1 MRKYRLSEEQRAFSY
16 QEDGTKKNVLLR
28 QIIAIS
34 DFNDVIAGTA
44 GGWIDRETVL
54 AQEGNC
60 WIYDQ
65 NAIAFGGTVIS
76 GNTRITGT
84 SVLWGEVYAT
94 DNVWIDNSEISQG
107 AYISDSVTIS
117 DSLVCGQ
124 CRIFGHAL
132 IDQHSMIVAAQGLTP
147 DHQLLLQIYDRARV
161 SASRIVHQAQ
171 IYGDAV
177 VRYAFIEHRAEVF
190 DFASIEGNEE
200 NNVWLCDCAKVYGH
214 AQVKAGIE
222 EDAIPTIHYSSRV
235 AEYAIVEGNCVLKHH
250 VLIGGNAV
258 VRGGPILLDEHVVI
272 QGESRITGAV
282 IIENHVEL
290 TDHAVVEAFDGDTV
304 HVRGP
309 KVINGEERI
318 TRTPLAG
325 LL

>member
-65 NAIAFGGTVIS
+65 NAIAFGGAVIS

-94 DNVWIDNSEISQG
+94 DNVWIDNS
-107 AYISDSVTIS
+107 
-117 DSLVCGQ
+117 
-124 CRIFGHAL
+124 
-132 IDQHSMIVAAQGLTP
+132 
-147 DHQLLLQIYDRARV
+147 
-161 SASRIVHQAQ
+161 ASRIVHQAQ

-177 VRYAFIEHRAEVF
+177 IRYAFIEHRAEVF

-222 EDAIPTIHYSSRV
+222 EDAIPTIHYSSQV

>member
-28 QIIAIS
+28 QIVAIS

-65 NAIAFGGTVIS
+65 NAIAFGGAVIS

-107 AYISDSVTIS
+107 AYISDSVTIH
-117 DSLVCGQ
+117 DSLVYGQ

-222 EDAIPTIHYSSRV
+222 EDAIPTIHYSSQV
-235 AEYAIVEGNCVLKHH
+235 EEYAIVEGNCVLKHH
-250 VLIGGNAV
+250 VLVGGNAV

>member
-16 QEDGTKKNVLLR
+16 QEDGTKKSVLLR

-107 AYISDSVTIS
+107 AYISDSVTIH
-117 DSLVCGQ
+117 DSLVYVQ

-190 DFASIEGNEE
+190 DFASVEGNEE

-222 EDAIPTIHYSSRV
+222 EDAIPTIHYSSQV

-250 VLIGGNAV
+250 VLIGGNAWYV
-258 VRGGPILLDEHVVI
+258 VDRFCSTSTL
-272 QGESRITGAV
+272 
-282 IIENHVEL
+282 
-290 TDHAVVEAFDGDTV
+290 
-304 HVRGP
+304 
-309 KVINGEERI
+309 
-318 TRTPLAG
+318 
-325 LL
+325 

>member
-65 NAIAFGGTVIS
+65 NAIAFGGAVIS

-94 DNVWIDNSEISQG
+94 DNVWIDNSKISQG
-107 AYISDSVTIS
+107 AYISDSVTIH

-132 IDQHSMIVAAQGLTP
+132 INQHSMIVAAQGLTP

-177 VRYAFIEHRAEVF
+177 IRYAFIEHRAEVF

-222 EDAIPTIHYSSRV
+222 EDAIPTIHYSSQV
-235 AEYAIVEGNCVLKHH
+235 AEDAIVEGNCVLKHH

>member
-107 AYISDSVTIS
+107 AYISDSVTIH
-117 DSLVCGQ
+117 DSLVYGQ

-190 DFASIEGNEE
+190 DFASVEGNEE

-222 EDAIPTIHYSSRV
+222 EDAIPTIHYSSQV
-235 AEYAIVEGNCVLKHH
+235 VEYAIVEGNCVLKHH

-272 QGESRITGAV
+272 QGESRISGAV

>member
-107 AYISDSVTIS
+107 AYISDSVTIH

-132 IDQHSMIVAAQGLTP
+132 INQHSMIVAAQGLTP

-177 VRYAFIEHRAEVF
+177 IRYAFIEHRAEVF

-222 EDAIPTIHYSSRV
+222 EDAIPTIHYSSQV
-235 AEYAIVEGNCVLKHH
+235 AEYATVEGNCVLKHH

>member
-16 QEDGTKKNVLLR
+16 QEDGTKKSVLLR
-28 QIIAIS
+28 QIIAMS
-34 DFNDVIAGTA
+34 DFNDVIAGSA
-44 GGWIDRETVL
+44 GGWIDHETVL

-107 AYISDSVTIS
+107 AYISDSVTIR

-147 DHQLLLQIYDRARV
+147 TINSCYKFMIAQRLAPRVLSTRHKFMAMPSSGMLLLNIAPKFLILPV
-161 SASRIVHQAQ
+161 
-171 IYGDAV
+171 
-177 VRYAFIEHRAEVF
+177 
-190 DFASIEGNEE
+190 
-200 NNVWLCDCAKVYGH
+200 LKVMKRTTSG
-214 AQVKAGIE
+214 
-222 EDAIPTIHYSSRV
+222 
-235 AEYAIVEGNCVLKHH
+235 YAIALK
-250 VLIGGNAV
+250 
-258 VRGGPILLDEHVVI
+258 
-272 QGESRITGAV
+272 S
-282 IIENHVEL
+282 
-290 TDHAVVEAFDGDTV
+290 TV
-304 HVRGP
+304 
-309 KVINGEERI
+309 
-318 TRTPLAG
+318 TRR
-325 LL
+325 

>member
-1 MRKYRLSEEQRAFSY
+1 MCYYGRLY
-16 QEDGTKKNVLLR
+16 
-28 QIIAIS
+28 AIS

-65 NAIAFGGTVIS
+65 NAIAFGGAVIS

-107 AYISDSVTIS
+107 AYISDSVTIH
-117 DSLVCGQ
+117 DSLVYGQ

-222 EDAIPTIHYSSRV
+222 EDAIPTIHYSSQV

-250 VLIGGNAV
+250 VLVGGNAV

-272 QGESRITGAV
+272 QG
-282 IIENHVEL
+282 
-290 TDHAVVEAFDGDTV
+290 VVV
-304 HVRGP
+304 
-309 KVINGEERI
+309 
-318 TRTPLAG
+318 
-325 LL
+325 

>member
-65 NAIAFGGTVIS
+65 NAIAFGGAVIS

-107 AYISDSVTIS
+107 AYISDSVTIH

-132 IDQHSMIVAAQGLTP
+132 INQHSMIVAAQGLTP

-177 VRYAFIEHRAEVF
+177 IRYAFIEHRAEVF

-222 EDAIPTIHYSSRV
+222 EDAIPTIHYSSQV
-235 AEYAIVEGNCVLKHH
+235 VEYAIVEGNCVLKHH

>member
-107 AYISDSVTIS
+107 AYISDSVTIH

-132 IDQHSMIVAAQGLTP
+132 INQHSMIVAAQGLTP

-177 VRYAFIEHRAEVF
+177 IRYAFIEHRAEVF

-222 EDAIPTIHYSSRV
+222 EDAIPTIHYSSQV
-235 AEYAIVEGNCVLKHH
+235 AEYAIVEGNYVLKHH

>member
-65 NAIAFGGTVIS
+65 NAIAFGGAVIS

-107 AYISDSVTIS
+107 AYISDSVTIH

-132 IDQHSMIVAAQGLTP
+132 INQHSMIVAAQGLTP

-190 DFASIEGNEE
+190 DFTSVEGNEE

-222 EDAIPTIHYSSRV
+222 EDAIPTIHYSSQV
-235 AEYAIVEGNCVLKHH
+235 AEYAIVERNCVLKHH

-272 QGESRITGAV
+272 QGESRISGAV

>member
-65 NAIAFGGTVIS
+65 NAIAFGGAVIS

-107 AYISDSVTIS
+107 AYISDSVTIR

-132 IDQHSMIVAAQGLTP
+132 IDQHSMIVAAQGLTS

-190 DFASIEGNEE
+190 DFASVEGNEE

-222 EDAIPTIHYSSRV
+222 EDAIPTIHYSSLV

-318 TRTPLAG
+318 TRTLLAG

>member
-107 AYISDSVTIS
+107 AYISDSVTIH

-132 IDQHSMIVAAQGLTP
+132 INQHSMIVAAQGLTP

-177 VRYAFIEHRAEVF
+177 IRYAFIEHRAEVF

-214 AQVKAGIE
+214 AQVKAAFLPIF
-222 EDAIPTIHYSSRV
+222 
-235 AEYAIVEGNCVLKHH
+235 LKHH
-250 VLIGGNAV
+250 LLIGVNAV
-258 VRGGPILLDEHVVI
+258 VRGGPILLDDHVVI
-272 QGESRITGAV
+272 QGESRISGAV

>member
-1 MRKYRLSEEQRAFSY
+1 MRKYCLSEEQRAFSY
-16 QEDGTKKNVLLR
+16 QEDGTKKSVLLR

-107 AYISDSVTIS
+107 AYISDSVTIH
-117 DSLVCGQ
+117 DSLVYGQ

-147 DHQLLLQIYDRARV
+147 DHQLLL
-161 SASRIVHQAQ
+161 
-171 IYGDAV
+171 
-177 VRYAFIEHRAEVF
+177 
-190 DFASIEGNEE
+190 
-200 NNVWLCDCAKVYGH
+200 
-214 AQVKAGIE
+214 
-222 EDAIPTIHYSSRV
+222 
-235 AEYAIVEGNCVLKHH
+235 
-250 VLIGGNAV
+250 
-258 VRGGPILLDEHVVI
+258 
-272 QGESRITGAV
+272 
-282 IIENHVEL
+282 
-290 TDHAVVEAFDGDTV
+290 
-304 HVRGP
+304 
-309 KVINGEERI
+309 
-318 TRTPLAG
+318 
-325 LL
+325 

>member
-107 AYISDSVTIS
+107 AYIGDSVTIH
-117 DSLVCGQ
+117 DSLVYGQ

-222 EDAIPTIHYSSRV
+222 EDAIPTIHYSSQV
-235 AEYAIVEGNCVLKHH
+235 VEYAIVEGNCVLKHH
-250 VLIGGNAV
+250 VLVGGNAV

>member
-65 NAIAFGGTVIS
+65 NAIAFGGAVIS

-107 AYISDSVTIS
+107 AYISDSVTIH

-132 IDQHSMIVAAQGLTP
+132 INQHSMIVAAQGLTP

-177 VRYAFIEHRAEVF
+177 IRYAFIEHRAEVF

-222 EDAIPTIHYSSRV
+222 EDAIPTIHYSSQV
-235 AEYAIVEGNCVLKHH
+235 VEYAIVEGNCVLKHH

-290 TDHAVVEAFDGDTV
+290 TDHALVEAFDGDTV

>member
-16 QEDGTKKNVLLR
+16 QEDGTKKSVLLR

-107 AYISDSVTIS
+107 AYISDSVTIH

-190 DFASIEGNEE
+190 DFASVEGNEE

-222 EDAIPTIHYSSRV
+222 EDAIPTIHYSSQV
-235 AEYAIVEGNCVLKHH
+235 AEYAIVEGYCVLKHH

-258 VRGGPILLDEHVVI
+258 VCGGPILLDEHVVI

>member
-65 NAIAFGGTVIS
+65 NAIAFGGAVIS

-107 AYISDSVTIS
+107 AYISDSVTIH
-117 DSLVCGQ
+117 DSLVYGQ

-222 EDAIPTIHYSSRV
+222 EDAIPTIHYSSQV
-235 AEYAIVEGNCVLKHH
+235 AEDAIVEGNCVLKHH
-250 VLIGGNAV
+250 VLVGGNAV

>member
-107 AYISDSVTIS
+107 AYISDSVTIH

-132 IDQHSMIVAAQGLTP
+132 INQHSMIVAAQGLTP

-177 VRYAFIEHRAEVF
+177 IRYAFIEHRAEVF

-222 EDAIPTIHYSSRV
+222 EDAVPTIHYSSQV
-235 AEYAIVEGNCVLKHH
+235 AEYAIVEDNCVLKHH

-258 VRGGPILLDEHVVI
+258 VRGGPILLDEYVVI

>member
-1 MRKYRLSEEQRAFSY
+1 M
-16 QEDGTKKNVLLR
+16 
-28 QIIAIS
+28 
-34 DFNDVIAGTA
+34 
-44 GGWIDRETVL
+44 
-54 AQEGNC
+54 
-60 WIYDQ
+60 
-65 NAIAFGGTVIS
+65 
-76 GNTRITGT
+76 
-84 SVLWGEVYAT
+84 LWGEVYAT

-107 AYISDSVTIS
+107 AYISDSVTIH
-117 DSLVCGQ
+117 DSLVYGQ

-177 VRYAFIEHRAEVF
+177 IRYAFIEHRAEVF

-222 EDAIPTIHYSSRV
+222 EDAIPTIHYSSQV

>member
-65 NAIAFGGTVIS
+65 NAIAFGGAVIS

-107 AYISDSVTIS
+107 AYISDSVTIH
-117 DSLVCGQ
+117 DSLVYGQ

-222 EDAIPTIHYSSRV
+222 EDAIPTIHYSSQV
-235 AEYAIVEGNCVLKHH
+235 AECAIVEGNCVLKHH
-250 VLIGGNAV
+250 VLVGGNAV

>member
-107 AYISDSVTIS
+107 AYISDSVTIH
-117 DSLVCGQ
+117 DSLVYGQ

-190 DFASIEGNEE
+190 DFASVEGNEE

-222 EDAIPTIHYSSRV
+222 EDAIPTIHYISQV

-272 QGESRITGAV
+272 QGESRISGAV

>member
-65 NAIAFGGTVIS
+65 NAIAFGGAVIS

-107 AYISDSVTIS
+107 AYISDSVTIH

-147 DHQLLLQIYDRARV
+147 DHQLLLQIY
-161 SASRIVHQAQ
+161 
-171 IYGDAV
+171 GDAV

-190 DFASIEGNEE
+190 DFASVEGNEE

-222 EDAIPTIHYSSRV
+222 EDAIPTIHYSSQV

-272 QGESRITGAV
+272 QGESRISGAV